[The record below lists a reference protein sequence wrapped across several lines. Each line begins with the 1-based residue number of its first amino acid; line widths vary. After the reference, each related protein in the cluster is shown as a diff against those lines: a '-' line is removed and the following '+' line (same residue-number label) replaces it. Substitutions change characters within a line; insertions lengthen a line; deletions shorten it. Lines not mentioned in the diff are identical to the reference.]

1 MISITFISDKNETMG
16 ETVLLTIIIIA
27 GIYIFT
33 SLNSRIKKLENEVRE
48 LSARLGKTSQPDV
61 DIRKQD
67 IIIETPKAAEHEI
80 LTAPESQEINTETFP
95 SLPKKDWTVPVF
107 DFLKQNLLTILGIF
121 TLVLGI
127 GYFVK
132 YAIDKNWIG
141 ETARTL
147 IGLGAGA
154 GIMLTGHL
162 LRKNYA
168 VFASIITGGGIA
180 VLYFTTTIAF
190 REYHLVPPNTAFLIT
205 SLITLLSIL
214 LSYRYNSE
222 ILIIFSIIG
231 GFSAPLMISTGQS
244 NYPFLF
250 TYLSLLNAGM
260 LAVVF
265 LKHWKSV
272 GWTAYIFTSLYLF
285 YWTADHP
292 EILNIL
298 FYMISY
304 IIFYIFALQEYLKKN
319 TLAVS
324 GILMLVLINFS
335 SLTGLIYIFNEL
347 HYEPAI
353 IFPVIFAV
361 LNSILLLR
369 EYGKRSFGTA
379 YSVFA
384 GITISL
390 ITLAVAIQFKAHLI
404 TSVWAIE
411 ATLLLFIWK
420 KTGHRI
426 FKTCFYILFP
436 LVITAQVITWSAY
449 FNNKAMNIV
458 FNPVFLTSLVTTAST
473 IINLFLLKNISHD
486 NRQPRSFFENI
497 FVLTSYGIIYIT
509 LLLEI
514 TYHMSGRPWS
524 AITSTGLLYSIYY
537 IFALL
542 LFRKKLDIDQN
553 IQTGL
558 IYLFLFLLSVH
569 ASFSVSAVVTAV
581 LLKKLAYG
589 FYMIHFL
596 HWIPF
601 IYIYRNAAP
610 ETGFYKTKLSY
621 WLISTALVIAVSCG
635 IYHTYILGTVRDIS
649 FLYTAK
655 EHFSMLYLPIIW
667 TILACVFI
675 YTGLKRNSSEYSK
688 IGFTLIGIMIL
699 KLYGHDV
706 WEMDNVSRIVAFI
719 ILGVLLLLGSFT
731 FQRLKKI
738 IKNMVDK
745 KDDDAKE

>member
-1 MISITFISDKNETMG
+1 MSEA
-16 ETVLLTIIIIA
+16 VLLTIIIIA
-27 GIYIFT
+27 GIFIFV
-33 SLNSRIKKLENEVRE
+33 SLSSRIKKLENEVRE
-48 LSARLGKTSQPDV
+48 LNSRLGKTSQPAADSQ
-61 DIRKQD
+61 KQNVTT
-67 IIIETPKAAEHEI
+67 ETPQIREYE
-80 LTAPESQEINTETFP
+80 TPTTPELQEIRTEEVP
-95 SLPKKDWTVPVF
+95 SLPKKDWTIPVF
-107 DFLKQNLLTILGIF
+107 DFLKQNVLTILGIF

-147 IGLGAGA
+147 IGFGAGA

-162 LRKNYA
+162 LKKNYA

-190 REYHLVPPNTAFLIT
+190 REYHLVSQNTAFAIT

-222 ILIIFSIIG
+222 ILIIFSMIG

-250 TYLSLLNAGM
+250 TYLSLLNTGM

-285 YWTADHP
+285 YWTTDHP
-292 EILNIL
+292 ELLSIV

-319 TLAVS
+319 MLAVS

-353 IFPVIFAV
+353 IFPIVFAL
-361 LNSILLLR
+361 LNGILLFR

-390 ITLAVAIQFKAHLI
+390 ITLAVAIQFKTHLI

-436 LVITAQVITWSAY
+436 LVIIAQITTWTAY
-449 FNNKAMNIV
+449 FNNSTMSIV
-458 FNPVFLTSLVTTAST
+458 FNPVFLTSLVTVAST
-473 IINLFLLKNISHD
+473 IVNLFLLKNT
-486 NRQPRSFFENI
+486 RQEGKQADRFFENV
-497 FVLTSYGIIYIT
+497 FALTSYGIIYIA

-514 TYHMSGRPWS
+514 TYHMSDMPWA
-524 AITSTGLLYSIYY
+524 AITSTGLLFSIYY
-537 IFALL
+537 IFILL
-542 LFRKKLDIDQN
+542 LFRKKLDIDKD
-553 IQTGL
+553 IQTGI
-558 IYLFLFLLSVH
+558 IYLFLFLLAAH
-569 ASFSVSAVVTAV
+569 ASFSMSAVVTAV
-581 LLKKLAYG
+581 LQKKLTYG
-589 FYMIHFL
+589 FYLIHFL
-596 HWIPF
+596 HWIPL

-610 ETGFYKTKLSY
+610 ETGFYTTKLFY
-621 WLISTALVIAVSCG
+621 WVISATLVIAISYG
-635 IYHTYILGTVRDIS
+635 LYHTYILGTVRDLS
-649 FLYTAK
+649 HSYEAE

-667 TILACVFI
+667 TVLACIFI

-706 WEMDNVSRIVAFI
+706 WEMDNVSRIIAFI
-719 ILGVLLLLGSFT
+719 ILGILLLLGSFT
-731 FQRLKKI
+731 FQRLKNI
-738 IKNMVDK
+738 IKNMVDQ
-745 KDDDAKE
+745 KDDDVKE

>member
-1 MISITFISDKNETMG
+1 MSEA
-16 ETVLLTIIIIA
+16 VLLTIIIIA
-27 GIYIFT
+27 GIFIFV
-33 SLNSRIKKLENEVRE
+33 SLSSRIKKLENEVRE
-48 LSARLGKTSQPDV
+48 LNSRLGQTTQPTADSQ
-61 DIRKQD
+61 KQNVTT
-67 IIIETPKAAEHEI
+67 ETPQIREYE
-80 LTAPESQEINTETFP
+80 TPTTPELQEIRTEATP
-95 SLPKKDWTVPVF
+95 SLPKKDWTIPVF
-107 DFLKQNLLTILGIF
+107 DFLKQNVLTILGIF

-141 ETARTL
+141 EIARTL
-147 IGLGAGA
+147 IGFGAGA

-162 LRKNYA
+162 LKKNYA

-190 REYHLVPPNTAFLIT
+190 RDYHLVSQNTAFIIT

-222 ILIIFSIIG
+222 ILIVFSMIG

-250 TYLSLLNAGM
+250 TYLSLLNTGM

-285 YWTADHP
+285 YWTTDHP
-292 EILNIL
+292 QLLSIV

-353 IFPVIFAV
+353 IFPIVFAL
-361 LNSILLLR
+361 LNGILLFR

-390 ITLAVAIQFKAHLI
+390 ITLAVAIQFKTHLI

-436 LVITAQVITWSAY
+436 LVIIAQITTWTAY
-449 FNNKAMNIV
+449 FNNSMMSIV
-458 FNPVFLTSLVTTAST
+458 FNPVFLTSLVTIAST
-473 IINLFLLKNISHD
+473 IVNLFLLKNT
-486 NRQPRSFFENI
+486 RQEGKQADRFSENV
-497 FVLTSYGIIYIT
+497 FALTSYGIIYIA

-514 TYHMSGRPWS
+514 TYHMSDRPWA
-524 AITSTGLLYSIYY
+524 AITSIALLFSIYY
-537 IFALL
+537 IFVLL
-542 LFRKKLDIDQN
+542 LFRKKLDIDKD
-553 IQTGL
+553 IQTGI
-558 IYLFLFLLSVH
+558 IYVFLFLLAAH
-569 ASFSVSAVVTAV
+569 ASFSMSAVVTAV
-581 LLKKLAYG
+581 LQKKLTYG
-589 FYMIHFL
+589 FYLIHFL

-621 WLISTALVIAVSCG
+621 WVISATLVIAISCG
-635 IYHTYILGTVRDIS
+635 LYHTYILGTVRDLS
-649 FLYTAK
+649 RSYEAE

-667 TILACVFI
+667 TVLACIFI

-706 WEMDNVSRIVAFI
+706 WEMDNVSRIIAFI
-719 ILGVLLLLGSFT
+719 ILGILLLLGSFT
-731 FQRLKKI
+731 FQRLKNI
-738 IKNMVDK
+738 IKNMVDQ
-745 KDDDAKE
+745 KDDDVKE